1 MPPAELGIL
10 IFLPDTIISSS
21 LTLKPWVN
29 WLKILLAIFLFDEFI
44 GFNQV
49 FLPISKDFLQ
59 SFPSLRM

>member
-49 FLPISKDFLQ
+49 FFMKLLFLVKY
-59 SFPSLRM
+59 FYY